1 MGQGV
6 AEILSGNNGVFMKD
20 EALIIG
26 WLCDKKRVINH
37 NRKTSSMLNPFVDLI
52 GALIQLYLITVI
64 VWAVLATLISFKI
77 INGYQPLV
85 QRIMFALNRLVNPA
99 LRPIQKYMP
108 DLGGIDLSPIILILL
123 LQFVK
128 SALYTYFYN
137 L

>member
-1 MGQGV
+1 
-6 AEILSGNNGVFMKD
+6 
-20 EALIIG
+20 
-26 WLCDKKRVINH
+26 
-37 NRKTSSMLNPFVDLI
+37 MLNPFIDLLAAVI
-52 GALIQLYLITVI
+52 HLYLICVI
-64 VWAVLATLISFKI
+64 VWAVVSTLVSFKI

-85 QRIMFALNRLVNPA
+85 RQIMVALNRLVQPA

-123 LQFVK
+123 LNFLS